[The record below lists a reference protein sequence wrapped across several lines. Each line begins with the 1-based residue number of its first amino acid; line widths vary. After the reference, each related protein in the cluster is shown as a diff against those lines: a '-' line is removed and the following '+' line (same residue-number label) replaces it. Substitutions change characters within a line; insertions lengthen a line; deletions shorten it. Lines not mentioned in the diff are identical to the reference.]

1 MDGQSKKKRTK
12 TKLNECDLSQA
23 NNQELANAIMRTFM
37 SLKFNLDPFLFVSSS
52 VRAAWWHT
60 VASQEEGLWLAPFLG
75 LSVRSL
81 RDLPVLEWV
90 SSGHQNMCIRSIRQ
104 SVPLALTKALVKIW
118 SWSPAAHCSSGMV
131 KCEEQVSLYSTLYV
145 INRDLST
152 SLLMVDYI
160 VVWGCVNFFSF

>member
-1 MDGQSKKKRTK
+1 
-12 TKLNECDLSQA
+12 
-23 NNQELANAIMRTFM
+23 M

-60 VASQEEGLWLAPFLG
+60 VASQEEGLWSAPFLG

-131 KCEEQVSLYSTLYV
+131 KCEEQV
-145 INRDLST
+145 
-152 SLLMVDYI
+152 
-160 VVWGCVNFFSF
+160 